1 MPPPSD
7 VTVEKPICIGPAK
20 SSIAVQTA
28 PDCATSASLPG
39 SAIGAQNVAL
49 SPMSVRTTPNAPG
62 PSSRM
67 PRFFAIVVTSRRH
80 ARDTALSAIS
90 GYDSNAALLIC
101 ARSSSRIPGTVEGGV
116 AMTARSIGL
125 PIAASVACAGR
136 PKSRRWF
143 GLTAKI
149 SPWNCPASRFSKTV
163 RPSEP
168 VRSDAPTSATDFG
181 VSSGAR

>member
-1 MPPPSD
+1 
-7 VTVEKPICIGPAK
+7 
-20 SSIAVQTA
+20 
-28 PDCATSASLPG
+28 
-39 SAIGAQNVAL
+39 
-49 SPMSVRTTPNAPG
+49 
-62 PSSRM
+62 M

-90 GYDSNAALLIC
+90 GNDINAALLIC
-101 ARSSSRIPGTVEGGV
+101 ARASSRIPGTVEGGV

-149 SPWNCPASRFSKTV
+149 VAVELPGEQV
-163 RPSEP
+163 LE
-168 VRSDAPTSATDFG
+168 D
-181 VSSGAR
+181 GAAERARAFRRADERDGLRRQQRREIVMHA